1 VSLAHLGVLF
11 LDEFPEFRLSALE
24 GLRQP
29 LEDGDV
35 TISRALTSVRFPARI
50 MLVAAM
56 NPCPCGG
63 GPPGSC
69 VCGDAVLHRYARRV
83 SGPLLD
89 RFDLR
94 VNVHR
99 PAVDDLLANEPGE
112 PSSVVAARV
121 EAARDLAWARQ
132 GGLNSTLSAPQ
143 LEVVA
148 RLDQGAQAHLR
159 HEMEHGRLSGRGYHR
174 VRRVARTIADLRG
187 DQSDHVTEDDVA
199 LALRFRASLAAA
211 LRVGRAA

>member
-1 VSLAHLGVLF
+1 M
-11 LDEFPEFRLSALE
+11 P
-24 GLRQP
+24 
-29 LEDGDV
+29 
-35 TISRALTSVRFPARI
+35 
-50 MLVAAM
+50 
-56 NPCPCGG
+56 
-63 GPPGSC
+63 
-69 VCGDAVLHRYARRV
+69 RRV

-112 PSSVVAARV
+112 PSSVVAERV

-132 GGLNSTLSAPQ
+132 GVLNSALSAPT

-148 RLDQGAQAHLR
+148 RLDQGAQVHLR
-159 HEMEHGRLSGRGYHR
+159 HEMEHGKLSGRGYHR

>member
-1 VSLAHLGVLF
+1 MSHCGVLF
-11 LDEFPEFRLSALE
+11 LDELAEFSPSVLD

-29 LEDGDV
+29 LEQRIV
-35 TISRALTSVRFPARI
+35 TVDRAHLHAVLPADFL
-50 MLVAAM
+50 LVAAM

-112 PSSVVAARV
+112 PSSVVARRV

-132 GGLNSTLSAPQ
+132 GVLNSALSASQ

-148 RLDQGAQAHLR
+148 RLDAGAKVHLR
-159 HEMEHGRLSGRGYHR
+159 NEMEHGRLSGRGYHR

-187 DQSDHVTEDDVA
+187 DLADQVSEDDVV
-199 LALRFRASLAAA
+199 LALRFRATLAAA
-211 LRVGRAA
+211 LRSGRAA

>member
-1 VSLAHLGVLF
+1 
-11 LDEFPEFRLSALE
+11 
-24 GLRQP
+24 
-29 LEDGDV
+29 
-35 TISRALTSVRFPARI
+35 
-50 MLVAAM
+50 
-56 NPCPCGG
+56 
-63 GPPGSC
+63 
-69 VCGDAVLHRYARRV
+69 
-83 SGPLLD
+83 LLD

-112 PSSVVAARV
+112 PSSAVAERV

-132 GGLNSTLSAPQ
+132 GVLNSALSAPQ

-148 RLDQGAQAHLR
+148 RLDQGAQVHLR
-159 HEMEHGRLSGRGYHR
+159 HEMEAGKLSGRGYHR

-187 DQSDHVTEDDVA
+187 DQTDQVTEDDVA

>member
-1 VSLAHLGVLF
+1 MAHCGVLF
-11 LDEFPEFRLSALE
+11 LDELAEFSPSVLD

-29 LEDGDV
+29 LEQRVV
-35 TISRALTSVRFPARI
+35 TVDRAHLHVVLPADFL
-50 MLVAAM
+50 LVAAM

-112 PSSVVAARV
+112 SSTAVAARV
-121 EAARDLAWARQ
+121 EAARDLAWQRQ
-132 GGLNSTLSAPQ
+132 GLLNSSLPAPR
-143 LEVVA
+143 LEHVA
-148 RLDQGAQAHLR
+148 RLAPGAQLQLR
-159 HEMEHGRLSGRGYHR
+159 HEMENGRLSGRGYHR
-174 VRRVARTIADLRG
+174 VRRVARTLADLRG
-187 DQSDHVTEDDVA
+187 DHGEVVSEEDVA
-199 LALRFRASLAAA
+199 MALCFRAGLAAA
-211 LRVGRAA
+211 LRTGRAA